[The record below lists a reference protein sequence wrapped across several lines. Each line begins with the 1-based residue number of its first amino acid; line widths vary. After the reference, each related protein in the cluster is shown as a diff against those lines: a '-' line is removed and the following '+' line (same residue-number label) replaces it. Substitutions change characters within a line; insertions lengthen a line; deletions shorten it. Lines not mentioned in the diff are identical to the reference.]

1 MPLNDMQIRRAKPE
15 AKAYTLGDG
24 QGLSLLVEPNG
35 SKSWRFRYRYAG
47 KPKMISLGVYPTIT
61 LAEARARRDEARKI
75 VAEGKNPSEVRKEQK
90 LALRIQSENAFEKIA
105 REWHQMKSAKWS
117 AGYASD
123 IIEAFQNDIF
133 PYVGTRPV
141 GEIKPL
147 ELLNV
152 LRKIEKRGALEKM
165 RKVRQR
171 CSEVFRYAI
180 ATGRAEFNPAADLS
194 SALEVHKSNHF
205 PFLKSD
211 EIPDFL
217 RALDSYAGSRL
228 VQIATKLLMVTGVRT
243 IELRAALWQEFDLDN
258 AIWEIPAE
266 RMKMRRPHL
275 VPLSTQALGF
285 LNELKSMTGNY
296 RYVFPGRNDPNKPMS
311 EASVN
316 QLIKRI
322 GYAGKLTGHGF
333 RHTLSTILHE
343 NGFNTAWIEMQLAH
357 VDKNT
362 IRGVYNYAQYI
373 EDRKKMM
380 QWYSDFIINLNGEND
395 ECQFGRR

>member
-24 QGLSLLVEPNG
+24 QGLSLLIEPNG
-35 SKSWRFRYRYAG
+35 SKSWRFRYRFAG

-61 LAEARARRDEARKI
+61 LADARSRRDDARKL

-90 LALRIQSENAFEKIA
+90 IALQTESESAFEKIA
-105 REWHQMKSAKWS
+105 TEWHQMKSAKWS
-117 AGYASD
+117 EGYASD
-123 IIEAFQNDIF
+123 IMEAFQNDIF
-133 PYVGTRPV
+133 PYVGTRPI

-194 SALEVHKSNHF
+194 SALDVHQSNHF
-205 PFLKSD
+205 PFLKAD

-217 RALDSYAGSRL
+217 RALDGYTGSKL
-228 VQIATKLLMVTGVRT
+228 VQIATKLLMITGVRT
-243 IELRAALWQEFDLDN
+243 IELRAALWSEFDLDN

-266 RMKMRRPHL
+266 RMKMRRAHL
-275 VPLSTQALGF
+275 VPLSTQALDL
-285 LNELKSMTGNY
+285 LNELKIMSGNY

-311 EASVN
+311 EASIN
-316 QLIKRI
+316 QTIKRL
-322 GYAGKLTGHGF
+322 GYDGKLTGHGF
-333 RHTLSTILHE
+333 RHMMSTLLHE
-343 NGFNTAWIEMQLAH
+343 KGFDSEWIETQLAH
-357 VDKNT
+357 VDKNS
-362 IRGVYNYAQYI
+362 IRGTYNHALYI
-373 EDRKKMM
+373 ERRANML
-380 QWYSDFIINLNGEND
+380 QWYSDYLWNVK
-395 ECQFGRR
+395 

>member
-24 QGLSLLVEPNG
+24 QGLSLLVEPNR

-61 LAEARARRDEARKI
+61 LAEARSRRDEARKI

-133 PYVGTRPV
+133 PYVGARPV

-217 RALDSYAGSRL
+217 RALDSYTGSRL

-357 VDKNT
+357 VDKNS
-362 IRGVYNYAQYI
+362 IRGTYNHAQYF
-373 EDRKKMM
+373 EKRKVMM
-380 QWYSDFIINLNGEND
+380 QWYSDNIFS
-395 ECQFGRR
+395 

>member
-24 QGLSLLVEPNG
+24 QGLSLLIEPNG

-61 LAEARARRDEARKI
+61 LADARSRRDDARKL

-90 LALRIQSENAFEKIA
+90 IALQTESESAFEKIA
-105 REWHQMKSAKWS
+105 TEWHQMKSAKWS

-123 IIEAFQNDIF
+123 IMEAFQNDIF
-133 PYVGTRPV
+133 PYVGTRPI

-194 SALEVHKSNHF
+194 SALEVHQSNHF
-205 PFLKSD
+205 PFLKAD
-211 EIPDFL
+211 ELPDFL
-217 RALDSYAGSRL
+217 RALDSYTGSRL
-228 VQIATKLLMVTGVRT
+228 VQIATKLLMITGVRT
-243 IELRAALWQEFDLDN
+243 IELRAALWSEFDLDN
-258 AIWEIPAE
+258 AIWEISAE
-266 RMKMRRPHL
+266 RMKMRRSQL
-275 VPLSTQALGF
+275 VPLSTQALDL
-285 LNELKSMTGNY
+285 LNELKMMTGNY

-311 EASVN
+311 EASIN
-316 QLIKRI
+316 QVIKRI
-322 GYAGKLTGHGF
+322 GYGGRLTGHGF
-333 RHTLSTILHE
+333 RHTMSTILHE
-343 NGFNTAWIEMQLAH
+343 KGFDSAWIEIQLAH
-357 VDKNT
+357 VDKNS
-362 IRGVYNYAQYI
+362 IRGTYNHAQYLEKRSSMI
-373 EDRKKMM
+373 
-380 QWYSDFIINLNGEND
+380 QWYND
-395 ECQFGRR
+395 YIYSIKDSTWQK

>member
-362 IRGVYNYAQYI
+362 IRGVYNHAQYI
-373 EDRKKMM
+373 ENRKKMM

>member
-24 QGLSLLVEPNG
+24 QGLSLLIEPNG
-35 SKSWRFRYRYAG
+35 SKSWRFRYRFAG

-61 LAEARARRDEARKI
+61 LADARSRRDDARKL

-90 LALRIQSENAFEKIA
+90 IALQTESESAFEKIA
-105 REWHQMKSAKWS
+105 TEWHQMKSAKWS
-117 AGYASD
+117 EGYASD
-123 IIEAFQNDIF
+123 IMEAFQNDIF
-133 PYVGTRPV
+133 PYVGTRPI

-194 SALEVHKSNHF
+194 SALDVHQSNHF
-205 PFLKSD
+205 PFLKAD

-217 RALDSYAGSRL
+217 RALDGYTGSRL
-228 VQIATKLLMVTGVRT
+228 VLIATKLLMITGVRT
-243 IELRAALWQEFDLDN
+243 IELRAALWSEFDLDN
-258 AIWEIPAE
+258 GIWEIPAE
-266 RMKMRRPHL
+266 RMKMRRAHL
-275 VPLSTQALGF
+275 VPLSTQALDL
-285 LNELKSMTGNY
+285 LNELKIMTGNY

-311 EASVN
+311 EASIN
-316 QLIKRI
+316 QVIKRI
-322 GYAGKLTGHGF
+322 GYGGKVTGHGF
-333 RHTLSTILHE
+333 RHTLSTVLHE
-343 NGFNTAWIEMQLAH
+343 KGYDSVWIETQLAH

-362 IRGVYNYAQYI
+362 IRGTYNHAQYM
-373 EDRKKMM
+373 DNRKCML
-380 QWYSDFIINLNGEND
+380 QSYANFILGKK
-395 ECQFGRR
+395 

>member
-1 MPLNDMQIRRAKPE
+1 MQIRRAKPE

-24 QGLSLLVEPNG
+24 QGLSLLIEPNG
-35 SKSWRFRYRYAG
+35 SKSWRFRYRFAG

-61 LAEARARRDEARKI
+61 LADARSRRDEARKL

-90 LALRIQSENAFEKIA
+90 LALQTESENAFEKIA
-105 REWHQMKSAKWS
+105 TEWHQMKSAKWS
-117 AGYASD
+117 AGYVSD
-123 IIEAFQNDIF
+123 IMEAFKNDIF

-180 ATGRAEFNPAADLS
+180 ATGRAEYNPAADLS
-194 SALEVHKSNHF
+194 NALEVHQSNHF
-205 PFLKSD
+205 PFLKAD

-217 RALDSYAGSRL
+217 RALDSYTGSRL
-228 VQIATKLLMVTGVRT
+228 VQIATKLLMITGVRT
-243 IELRAALWQEFDLDN
+243 IELRAALWSEFDLDN

-266 RMKMRRPHL
+266 RMKMRRAHL
-275 VPLSTQALGF
+275 VPLSTQALDL
-285 LNELKSMTGNY
+285 LNELKIMTGNY
-296 RYVFPGRNDPNKPMS
+296 RYVFPGRNEPNKPMS
-311 EASVN
+311 EASIN
-316 QLIKRI
+316 QVIKRI
-322 GYAGKLTGHGF
+322 GYGGKVTGHGF

-343 NGFNTAWIEMQLAH
+343 LGYESSWIEMQLAH
-357 VDKNT
+357 VDKNN
-362 IRGVYNYAQYI
+362 IRGTYNHAHYL
-373 EDRKKMM
+373 ERRRHMLEN
-380 QWYSDFIINLNGEND
+380 YSNLLLGKVSKPS
-395 ECQFGRR
+395 

>member
-61 LAEARARRDEARKI
+61 LAEARSRRDEARKI

-133 PYVGTRPV
+133 PYVGARPV

-217 RALDSYAGSRL
+217 RALDSYTGSRL

-322 GYAGKLTGHGF
+322 GYAGKLTGHEF

-357 VDKNT
+357 VDKNS
-362 IRGVYNYAQYI
+362 IRGTYNHAQYF
-373 EDRKKMM
+373 EKRKVMM
-380 QWYSDFIINLNGEND
+380 QWYSDNIFS
-395 ECQFGRR
+395 

>member
-275 VPLSTQALGF
+275 VPLPTQVLGF

-362 IRGVYNYAQYI
+362 IRGVYNHAQYI

>member
-24 QGLSLLVEPNG
+24 QGLSLLIEPNG
-35 SKSWRFRYRYAG
+35 SKSWRFRYRFAG

-61 LAEARARRDEARKI
+61 LADARSRRDDARKL

-90 LALRIQSENAFEKIA
+90 IALQTESESAFEKIA
-105 REWHQMKSAKWS
+105 TEWHQMKSAKWS
-117 AGYASD
+117 EGYASD
-123 IIEAFQNDIF
+123 IMEAFQNDIF

-194 SALEVHKSNHF
+194 SALDVHQSNHF
-205 PFLKSD
+205 PFLKAD
-211 EIPDFL
+211 EVPDFL
-217 RALDSYAGSRL
+217 CALDCYTGSRL
-228 VQIATKLLMVTGVRT
+228 VQIATKLLMITGVRT
-243 IELRAALWQEFDLDN
+243 IELRAALWSEFDLDN

-266 RMKMRRPHL
+266 RMKMRRSHL
-275 VPLSTQALGF
+275 VPLSTQALDL
-285 LNELKSMTGNY
+285 LNELKIMTGNY

-311 EASVN
+311 EASIN
-316 QLIKRI
+316 QVIKRI
-322 GYAGKLTGHGF
+322 GYGGKVTGHGF
-333 RHTLSTILHE
+333 RHMMSTILHE
-343 NGFNTAWIEMQLAH
+343 NNYDSKWIELQLAH
-357 VDKNT
+357 VDKNS
-362 IRGVYNYAQYI
+362 IRGTYNHAQYI
-373 EDRKKMM
+373 SQRRTMLDF
-380 QWYSDFIINLNGEND
+380 YSSFILRNNNAY
-395 ECQFGRR
+395 

>member
-24 QGLSLLVEPNG
+24 QGLSLLIEPNG

-61 LAEARARRDEARKI
+61 LADASSRRDDARKL

-90 LALRIQSENAFEKIA
+90 IALQTESESAFEKIA
-105 REWHQMKSAKWS
+105 TEWHQMKSAKWS

-123 IIEAFQNDIF
+123 IMEAFQNDIF
-133 PYVGTRPV
+133 PYVGTRPI

-194 SALEVHKSNHF
+194 SALEVHQSNHF
-205 PFLKSD
+205 PFLKAD
-211 EIPDFL
+211 ELPDFL
-217 RALDSYAGSRL
+217 RALDSYTGSRL
-228 VQIATKLLMVTGVRT
+228 VQIATKLLMITGVRT
-243 IELRAALWQEFDLDN
+243 IELRAALWSEFDLDN
-258 AIWEIPAE
+258 AIWEISAE
-266 RMKMRRPHL
+266 RMKMRRSHL
-275 VPLSTQALGF
+275 VPLSTQALDL
-285 LNELKSMTGNY
+285 LNELKMMTGNY

-311 EASVN
+311 EASIN
-316 QLIKRI
+316 QVIKRI
-322 GYAGKLTGHGF
+322 GYGGRLTGHGF
-333 RHTLSTILHE
+333 RHTMSTILHE
-343 NGFNTAWIEMQLAH
+343 KGFDSAWIEIQLAH
-357 VDKNT
+357 VDKNS
-362 IRGVYNYAQYI
+362 IRGTYDHAQYLEKRSSMI
-373 EDRKKMM
+373 
-380 QWYSDFIINLNGEND
+380 QWYND
-395 ECQFGRR
+395 YIYSIKDSTWQK

>member
-362 IRGVYNYAQYI
+362 IRGVYNHAQYI

>member
-1 MPLNDMQIRRAKPE
+1 MQIRRAKPE

-24 QGLSLLVEPNG
+24 QGLSLLIEPNG

-61 LAEARARRDEARKI
+61 LADARSRRDDARKL

-90 LALRIQSENAFEKIA
+90 IALQTESESAFEKIA
-105 REWHQMKSAKWS
+105 TEWHQMKSTKWS
-117 AGYASD
+117 EGYASD
-123 IIEAFQNDIF
+123 IMEAFKNDIF
-133 PYVGTRPV
+133 PYVGTRPI

-194 SALEVHKSNHF
+194 SALEVHQSNHF
-205 PFLKSD
+205 PFLKAD

-217 RALDSYAGSRL
+217 RALDSYTGSRL
-228 VQIATKLLMVTGVRT
+228 VQIATKLLMITGVRT
-243 IELRAALWQEFDLDN
+243 IELRAALWSEFDLDN

-275 VPLSTQALGF
+275 VPLSTQALDL
-285 LNELKSMTGNY
+285 LNELKIMTGSY
-296 RYVFPGRNDPNKPMS
+296 CYVFPGRNDPNKPMS
-311 EASVN
+311 EASIN
-316 QLIKRI
+316 QVIKRI
-322 GYAGKLTGHGF
+322 GYGGQLTGHGF
-333 RHTLSTILHE
+333 RHMMSTLLHE
-343 NGFNTAWIEMQLAH
+343 QGFDSSWIEIQLAH
-357 VDKNT
+357 VDKNS
-362 IRGVYNYAQYI
+362 IRGTYNHAQYL
-373 EDRKKMM
+373 EKRRGML
-380 QWYSDFIINLNGEND
+380 QWYSSILTEYSNVYK
-395 ECQFGRR
+395 

>member
-1 MPLNDMQIRRAKPE
+1 MQIRRANPE

-24 QGLSLLVEPNG
+24 QGLSLLIEPNG

-61 LAEARARRDEARKI
+61 LADARSRRDDARKL

-90 LALRIQSENAFEKIA
+90 IALQTESESAFEKIA
-105 REWHQMKSAKWS
+105 TEWHQMKYAKWS

-123 IIEAFQNDIF
+123 IMEAFQNDIF
-133 PYVGTRPV
+133 PYVGTRPI

-180 ATGRAEFNPAADLS
+180 ATGRAEFNPVADLS
-194 SALEVHKSNHF
+194 SALEVHQSNHF
-205 PFLKSD
+205 PFLKAD
-211 EIPDFL
+211 ELPDFL
-217 RALDSYAGSRL
+217 RALDSYTGSQL
-228 VQIATKLLMVTGVRT
+228 VQIATKLLMITGVRT
-243 IELRAALWQEFDLDN
+243 IELRAALWSEFDLDN

-266 RMKMRRPHL
+266 RMKMRRSHL
-275 VPLSTQALGF
+275 VPLSTQPLDL
-285 LNELKSMTGNY
+285 LNELKIMTGNY

-311 EASVN
+311 EASIN
-316 QLIKRI
+316 QVIKRI
-322 GYAGKLTGHGF
+322 GYGGKLTGHGF
-333 RHTLSTILHE
+333 RHTMSTILHE
-343 NGFNTAWIEMQLAH
+343 KGFDSAWIEMQLAH
-357 VDKNT
+357 VDKNR
-362 IRGVYNYAQYI
+362 IRGTYNHAQYFEMRRDMLQQYGDFLTMN
-373 EDRKKMM
+373 ED
-380 QWYSDFIINLNGEND
+380 FTL
-395 ECQFGRR
+395 

>member
-117 AGYASD
+117 DGYASD

-275 VPLSTQALGF
+275 VPLSTQVLGF

-362 IRGVYNYAQYI
+362 IRGVYNHAQYI

>member
-24 QGLSLLVEPNG
+24 QGLSLLIEPNG

-61 LAEARARRDEARKI
+61 LADARSRRDDARKL

-90 LALRIQSENAFEKIA
+90 IALQTESESAFEKIA
-105 REWHQMKSAKWS
+105 TEWHQMKSAKWS

-123 IIEAFQNDIF
+123 IMEAFQNDIF
-133 PYVGTRPV
+133 PYVGTRPI

-194 SALEVHKSNHF
+194 SALEVHQSNHF
-205 PFLKSD
+205 PFLKAD
-211 EIPDFL
+211 ELPDFL
-217 RALDSYAGSRL
+217 RALDSYTGSRL
-228 VQIATKLLMVTGVRT
+228 VQIATKLLMITGVRT
-243 IELRAALWQEFDLDN
+243 IELRSALWSEFDLVN

-266 RMKMRRPHL
+266 RMKMRRSHL
-275 VPLSTQALGF
+275 VPLSTQALDL
-285 LNELKSMTGNY
+285 LNELKIMTGNY

-311 EASVN
+311 EASIN
-316 QLIKRI
+316 QVIKRI
-322 GYAGKLTGHGF
+322 GYGGKLTGHGF
-333 RHTLSTILHE
+333 RHSLSTILHE
-343 NGFNTAWIEMQLAH
+343 KGYDSAWIEIQLAH
-357 VDKNT
+357 IDKNN
-362 IRGVYNYAQYI
+362 IRGTYNHAQYI
-373 EDRKKMM
+373 DKRRDMM
-380 QWYSDFIINLNGEND
+380 QWYSSYVLIKG
-395 ECQFGRR
+395 

>member
-24 QGLSLLVEPNG
+24 QGLSLLIEPNG

-61 LAEARARRDEARKI
+61 LADARSRRDDARKL

-90 LALRIQSENAFEKIA
+90 IALQTESESAFKKIA
-105 REWHQMKSAKWS
+105 TEWHQMKSAKWS

-123 IIEAFQNDIF
+123 IMEAFQNDIF
-133 PYVGTRPV
+133 PYVGTRPI

-194 SALEVHKSNHF
+194 SALEVHQSNHF
-205 PFLKSD
+205 PFLKAD

-217 RALDSYAGSRL
+217 CALEGYTGSRI
-228 VQIATKLLMVTGVRT
+228 VQIATKLLMITGVRT
-243 IELRAALWQEFDLDN
+243 IELRAALWSEFDLDN

-275 VPLSTQALGF
+275 VSLSTQALDL
-285 LNELKSMTGNY
+285 LNELKIMTGNY

-311 EASVN
+311 EASIN
-316 QLIKRI
+316 QVIKRI
-322 GYAGKLTGHGF
+322 GYAGRLTGHGF
-333 RHTLSTILHE
+333 RHTMSTILHE
-343 NGFNTAWIEMQLAH
+343 HGFNSTWIEIQLAH

-362 IRGVYNYAQYI
+362 IRGTYNHAVYLSM
-373 EDRKKMM
+373 RKDMM
-380 QWYSDFIINLNGEND
+380 AWYSDYIFNS
-395 ECQFGRR
+395 

>member
-24 QGLSLLVEPNG
+24 QGLSLLIEPNG
-35 SKSWRFRYRYAG
+35 SKSWRFRYRFAG

-61 LAEARARRDEARKI
+61 LADARSRRDDARKL

-90 LALRIQSENAFEKIA
+90 IALQTESESAFEKIA
-105 REWHQMKSAKWS
+105 TEWHQMKSAKWS
-117 AGYASD
+117 EGYASD
-123 IIEAFQNDIF
+123 IMEAFQNDIF
-133 PYVGTRPV
+133 PYVGTRPI

-152 LRKIEKRGALEKM
+152 LRKIERRGALEKM

-194 SALEVHKSNHF
+194 SALDVHQSNHF
-205 PFLKSD
+205 PFLKAD

-217 RALDSYAGSRL
+217 RALDGYTGSRL
-228 VQIATKLLMVTGVRT
+228 VLIATKLLMITGVRT
-243 IELRAALWQEFDLDN
+243 IELRAALWSEFDLDN

-266 RMKMRRPHL
+266 KMKMRRAHL
-275 VPLSTQALGF
+275 VPLSTQALDL
-285 LNELKSMTGNY
+285 LNELKIMTGNY

-311 EASVN
+311 EAAIN
-316 QLIKRI
+316 QLIKRL
-322 GYAGKLTGHGF
+322 GYGGRLTGHGF
-333 RHTLSTILHE
+333 RHMMSTILHDA
-343 NGFNTAWIEMQLAH
+343 GFNSQYIELQLAH
-357 VDKNT
+357 VDSNR
-362 IRGVYNYAQYI
+362 IRGTYNHATFI
-373 EDRKKMM
+373 EERRKMLSFFSSTLFLRKM
-380 QWYSDFIINLNGEND
+380 
-395 ECQFGRR
+395 

>member
-61 LAEARARRDEARKI
+61 LADARSRRDEARKL

-90 LALRIQSENAFEKIA
+90 LALQTESENAFEKIA
-105 REWHQMKSAKWS
+105 REWHQQKSTKWS

-123 IIEAFQNDIF
+123 IMEAFKNDIF

-194 SALEVHKSNHF
+194 SALNVHQSNHF
-205 PFLKSD
+205 PFLKAN
-211 EIPDFL
+211 EISDFL
-217 RALDSYAGSRL
+217 RALNGYTGSRL
-228 VQIATKLLMVTGVRT
+228 VLIATKLLMITGVRT
-243 IELRAALWQEFDLDN
+243 IELRAALWSEFDLDN

-266 RMKMRRPHL
+266 RMKMRRSHL
-275 VPLSTQALGF
+275 VPLSTQALDL
-285 LNELKSMTGNY
+285 LNELKMMTGKY
-296 RYVFPGRNDPNKPMS
+296 SYVFPGRNDPNKPMS
-311 EASVN
+311 EASIN
-316 QLIKRI
+316 QVIKRI
-322 GYAGKLTGHGF
+322 GYGGKLTGHGF
-333 RHTLSTILHE
+333 RHSLSTILHE
-343 NGFNTAWIEMQLAH
+343 KGYDSAWIEIQLAH
-357 VDKNT
+357 IDKNN
-362 IRGVYNYAQYI
+362 IRGTYNHAQYI
-373 EDRKKMM
+373 DKRRDMM
-380 QWYSDFIINLNGEND
+380 QWYSDYIFIKENVN
-395 ECQFGRR
+395 E

>member
-275 VPLSTQALGF
+275 VPLSTQVLGF

-362 IRGVYNYAQYI
+362 IRGVYNHAQYI
-373 EDRKKMM
+373 EDR
-380 QWYSDFIINLNGEND
+380 
-395 ECQFGRR
+395 

>member
-24 QGLSLLVEPNG
+24 QGLSLLIEPNG

-61 LAEARARRDEARKI
+61 LADARSRRDDARKL

-90 LALRIQSENAFEKIA
+90 IALQTESESAFEKIA
-105 REWHQMKSAKWS
+105 TEWHQMKSAKWS

-123 IIEAFQNDIF
+123 IMEAFQNDIF
-133 PYVGTRPV
+133 PYVGTRPI

-194 SALEVHKSNHF
+194 SALEVHQSNHF
-205 PFLKSD
+205 PFLKAD
-211 EIPDFL
+211 ELPDFL
-217 RALDSYAGSRL
+217 RALDSYTGSRL
-228 VQIATKLLMVTGVRT
+228 VQIATKLLMITGVRT
-243 IELRAALWQEFDLDN
+243 IELRAALWSEFDLDN
-258 AIWEIPAE
+258 AIWEISAE
-266 RMKMRRPHL
+266 RMKMRRSHL
-275 VPLSTQALGF
+275 VPLSTQALDL
-285 LNELKSMTGNY
+285 LNELKMMTGNY
-296 RYVFPGRNDPNKPMS
+296 RYVFPGRNDLNKPMS
-311 EASVN
+311 EASIN
-316 QLIKRI
+316 QVIKRI
-322 GYAGKLTGHGF
+322 GYGGRLTGHGF
-333 RHTLSTILHE
+333 RHTMSTILHE
-343 NGFNTAWIEMQLAH
+343 KGFDSAWIEIQLAH
-357 VDKNT
+357 VDKNS
-362 IRGVYNYAQYI
+362 IRGTYNHAQYLEKRSSMI
-373 EDRKKMM
+373 
-380 QWYSDFIINLNGEND
+380 QWYND
-395 ECQFGRR
+395 YIYSIKDSTWQK